1 MAKIV
6 GAGETIVDL
15 IFKNGEPQKAV
26 PGGSVF
32 NALVSAKHAGADV
45 LFVSETGK
53 DKVGGIVLDFLKE
66 NGISTDYIYLY
77 DEVNTPVSMAFLN
90 DRNDAEYVFY
100 KPRLQSLPVEPLPE
114 LSDGDALLF
123 GSFYSLSA
131 DTRSRLVPLLSQSA
145 KVDCVRYY
153 DPNFRSSHLK
163 DLDRLLPVILDNMRS
178 ADIVRGSD
186 EDFRNIFGS
195 DEFAGL
201 SGEDFVRA
209 LYERHIGALCG
220 NFICTCGS
228 QGVWLCTQGRVKF
241 YPSRDITTVSTIGA
255 GDSFNA
261 GVLSAVVALGL
272 RRSDLEVLKPETW
285 DKIITA
291 GVDFSSAVCQ
301 TYSNYVPDN
310 FAWDSC
316 E

>member
-53 DKVGGIVLDFLKE
+53 DKVGRIVLDFLKE
-66 NGISTDYIYLY
+66 NGIFTDYIYLY

-100 KPRLQSLPVEPLPE
+100 KPRPQSLPVEPLPE

-145 KVDCVRYY
+145 EVDCVRYY

-195 DEFAGL
+195 DEFARL
-201 SGEDFVRA
+201 SAEEFVRT

-228 QGVWLCTQGRVKF
+228 RGVWLCTPEQVKF

-261 GVLSAVVALGL
+261 GVLSVVVGLGL
-272 RRSDLEVLKPETW
+272 RRSDLKVLKPETW

-301 TYSNYVPDN
+301 TYSNYVPDKFVWN
-310 FAWDSC
+310 L
-316 E
+316 

>member
-53 DKVGGIVLDFLKE
+53 DKVGRIVLDFLKE

-90 DRNDAEYVFY
+90 DKNDAEYVFY
-100 KPRLQSLPVEPLPE
+100 KPRPQSLPVEPLPE

-131 DTRSRLVPLLSQSA
+131 DTRSRLVPLLSHSA

>member
-32 NALVSAKHAGADV
+32 NALVSAKHAGAEV

-53 DKVGGIVLDFLKE
+53 DKVGRIVLDFLKE

-90 DRNDAEYVFY
+90 DKNDAEYVFY
-100 KPRLQSLPVEPLPE
+100 KPRPQSLPVEPLPE

-131 DTRSRLVPLLSQSA
+131 DTRSRLVPLLNQSA
-145 KVDCVRYY
+145 EVDCVRYY

-163 DLDRLLPVILDNMRS
+163 DLDRLLPVILDNMRL

-201 SGEDFVRA
+201 SGEEFVKT

-261 GVLSAVVALGL
+261 GVLSAVVSLGL

>member
-1 MAKIV
+1 M
-6 GAGETIVDL
+6 DL

-53 DKVGGIVLDFLKE
+53 DKVGRIVLDFLKE

-90 DRNDAEYVFY
+90 DKNDAEYVFY
-100 KPRLQSLPVEPLPE
+100 KPRPQSLPVEPLPE

-131 DTRSRLVPLLSQSA
+131 DTRSRLVPLLCQSA

-228 QGVWLCTQGRVKF
+228 RGVWLCTPERVKF

-261 GVLSAVVALGL
+261 GVLSAVVSLGL

>member
-53 DKVGGIVLDFLKE
+53 DKVGRIVLDFLIK

-100 KPRLQSLPVEPLPE
+100 KPRPQSLPVEPLPV

-201 SGEDFVRA
+201 SAE
-209 LYERHIGALCG
+209 LIPLLE
-220 NFICTCGS
+220 GS
-228 QGVWLCTQGRVKF
+228 
-241 YPSRDITTVSTIGA
+241 
-255 GDSFNA
+255 
-261 GVLSAVVALGL
+261 VLARFLFVALELPTEL
-272 RRSDLEVLKPETW
+272 RTSLWATVLERLLFAVPSDVLRFLEELPVTLSVSGSE
-285 DKIITA
+285 
-291 GVDFSSAVCQ
+291 S
-301 TYSNYVPDN
+301 
-310 FAWDSC
+310 
-316 E
+316 

>member
-1 MAKIV
+1 
-6 GAGETIVDL
+6 
-15 IFKNGEPQKAV
+15 
-26 PGGSVF
+26 
-32 NALVSAKHAGADV
+32 
-45 LFVSETGK
+45 
-53 DKVGGIVLDFLKE
+53 
-66 NGISTDYIYLY
+66 
-77 DEVNTPVSMAFLN
+77 MAFLN

-100 KPRLQSLPVEPLPE
+100 KPRPQRLPVEPLPV

-201 SGEDFVRA
+201 SAEDFVRA

-228 QGVWLCTQGRVKF
+228 QGVWLCTPERVKF

-261 GVLSAVVALGL
+261 GVLSAVVSLGL
-272 RRSDLEVLKPETW
+272 RRSDLKVLKPETW
-285 DKIITA
+285 DKIIAA

>member
-1 MAKIV
+1 M
-6 GAGETIVDL
+6 DL

-32 NALVSAKHAGADV
+32 NALVSAKHAGAEV
-45 LFVSETGK
+45 LFVSETGR
-53 DKVGGIVLDFLKE
+53 DKVGRIVLDFLKE

-90 DRNDAEYVFY
+90 DKNDAEYVFY
-100 KPRLQSLPVEPLPE
+100 KPRPQRLPVEPLPE

-145 KVDCVRYY
+145 KVDCVRHY

-163 DLDRLLPVILDNMRS
+163 DLDRLLPVIMDNMRS

-261 GVLSAVVALGL
+261 GVLSAVVTLGL

-310 FAWDSC
+310 FVWNSC
-316 E
+316 D

>member
-53 DKVGGIVLDFLKE
+53 DKVGRIVLDFLKE

-90 DRNDAEYVFY
+90 DKNDAEYVFY
-100 KPRLQSLPVEPLPE
+100 KPRPQSLPVEPLPV

-209 LYERHIGALCG
+209 LYERRIGALCG

-261 GVLSAVVALGL
+261 GVLSA
-272 RRSDLEVLKPETW
+272 
-285 DKIITA
+285 
-291 GVDFSSAVCQ
+291 
-301 TYSNYVPDN
+301 
-310 FAWDSC
+310 
-316 E
+316 

>member
-53 DKVGGIVLDFLKE
+53 DKVGRIVLDFLKE

-100 KPRLQSLPVEPLPE
+100 KPRPQSLPVEPLPE

-131 DTRSRLVPLLSQSA
+131 DTRSRLVPLLSHSA

-261 GVLSAVVALGL
+261 GVLSAVIALGL

>member
-32 NALVSAKHAGADV
+32 NALVSAKHAGAEV
-45 LFVSETGK
+45 LFVSETGR
-53 DKVGGIVLDFLKE
+53 DKVGRIVLDFLKE

-90 DRNDAEYVFY
+90 DKNDAEYVFY
-100 KPRLQSLPVEPLPE
+100 KPRPQRLPVEPLPV

-123 GSFYSLSA
+123 GSFYSLSG
-131 DTRSRLVPLLSQSA
+131 DTRSRLVPLLSRSA
-145 KVDCVRYY
+145 EVDCVRYY

-186 EDFRNIFGS
+186 EDFCNIFGS

-201 SGEDFVRA
+201 SAEEFVKA

-228 QGVWLCTQGRVKF
+228 RGVWLCTPEQVKF

-261 GVLSAVVALGL
+261 GVLSAVVGLGL
-272 RRSDLEVLKPETW
+272 RRSDLEVLKPEIW

-301 TYSNYVPDN
+301 TYSNYVPDKFVWN
-310 FAWDSC
+310 L
-316 E
+316 

>member
-1 MAKIV
+1 
-6 GAGETIVDL
+6 VDL

-53 DKVGGIVLDFLKE
+53 DKVGRIVLDFLKK

-100 KPRLQSLPVEPLPE
+100 KPRPQALPIEPLPV

-145 KVDCVRYY
+145 EVDCVRYY

-195 DEFAGL
+195 DEFARL

-261 GVLSAVVALGL
+261 GVLSAVVSLGL
-272 RRSDLEVLKPETW
+272 RRSDLKVLKLETW

>member
-32 NALVSAKHAGADV
+32 NALVSAKHAGAEV
-45 LFVSETGK
+45 LFVSETGR
-53 DKVGGIVLDFLKE
+53 DKVGRIVLDFLKE

-90 DRNDAEYVFY
+90 DKNDAEYVFY
-100 KPRLQSLPVEPLPE
+100 KPRPQRLPVEPLPE

-145 KVDCVRYY
+145 KVDCVRHY

-163 DLDRLLPVILDNMRS
+163 DLDRLLPVIMDNMRS

-261 GVLSAVVALGL
+261 GVLSAVVTLGL

-310 FAWDSC
+310 FVWNSC
-316 E
+316 D

>member
-32 NALVSAKHAGADV
+32 NALVSAKHAGAEV
-45 LFVSETGK
+45 LFVSETGR
-53 DKVGGIVLDFLKE
+53 DKVGRIVLDFLKE

-90 DRNDAEYVFY
+90 DKNDTEYVFY
-100 KPRLQSLPVEPLPE
+100 KPRPQRLPVEPLPE

-123 GSFYSLSA
+123 GSFYSLSV
-131 DTRSRLVPLLSQSA
+131 DTRSRLVPLLIQSA

-163 DLDRLLPVILDNMRS
+163 DLGRLLPVILDNMRS

-261 GVLSAVVALGL
+261 GVLSAVVSLGL

>member
-53 DKVGGIVLDFLKE
+53 DKVGRIVLDFLKE
-66 NGISTDYIYLY
+66 NGISADYIYLY

-90 DRNDAEYVFY
+90 DKNDAEYVFY
-100 KPRLQSLPVEPLPE
+100 KPRPQRLPVEPLPE

-145 KVDCVRYY
+145 EVDCVRYY

-163 DLDRLLPVILDNMRS
+163 DLDRLLPVILDNMHS

-195 DEFAGL
+195 DEFVGL

-228 QGVWLCTQGRVKF
+228 RGVWLCTQGRVMF

-272 RRSDLEVLKPETW
+272 RRSDLKVLKSETW